1 MSTNNKLP
9 LGRATM
15 IAAVPIYCASLLAI
29 WLVHGKANLL
39 YYLAP
44 VILASSSWLVVP
56 AIVASLRYG

>member
-1 MSTNNKLP
+1 
-9 LGRATM
+9 M